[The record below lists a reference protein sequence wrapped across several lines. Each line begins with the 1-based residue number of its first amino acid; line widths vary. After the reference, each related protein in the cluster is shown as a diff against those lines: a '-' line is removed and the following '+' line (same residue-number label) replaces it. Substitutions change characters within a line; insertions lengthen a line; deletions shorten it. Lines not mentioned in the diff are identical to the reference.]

1 MVKLL
6 LVEDE
11 EKIRNGIKSIINW
24 EVLGVDIYGEASN
37 GYEALKLVSCET
49 PDIILTDI
57 KMPIMDGLQLIE
69 ELKKE
74 VPGVKSIIMSG
85 YDDFDYIQRAI
96 KLGASDYLL
105 KPSGVQ
111 EIQDTVKKVK
121 KQILEERER
130 EIYLQNL
137 MKRFKELSNTHLS
150 YDGFTVLNEVQKPMS
165 MHRKKETIIDISR
178 KIGIDIHSRKNI
190 SKILKE
196 AIKFIEDNYYKDL
209 NRRTVAEEVFITP
222 SYLSFLFKKEMNI
235 TFIDYLHYIRIQRAC
250 ELLKD
255 IRYKTYDVAAR
266 VGYSDEKYF
275 FQVFKKYKGMTPMQ
289 YRNNLL
295 DI

>member
-11 EKIRNGIKSIINW
+11 EKIRKGIKNVIDWEALGIN
-24 EVLGVDIYGEASN
+24 IYGEASN

-74 VPGVKSIIMSG
+74 APGIKSIIMSG
-85 YDDFDYIQRAI
+85 YDDFNYIQRAI
-96 KLGASDYLL
+96 RLGVSDYLL
-105 KPSGVQ
+105 KPSGAQ
-111 EIQDTVKKVK
+111 EIQDTIEKVK
-121 KQILEERER
+121 KQLIEERER

-137 MKRFKELSNTHLS
+137 TKRFKELSN
-150 YDGFTVLNEVQKPMS
+150 V
-165 MHRKKETIIDISR
+165 
-178 KIGIDIHSRKNI
+178 HSHKSI
-190 SKILKE
+190 SKILKD
-196 AIKFIEDNYYKDL
+196 AVKFIEDNYYKDL
-209 NRRTVAEEVFITP
+209 NRKTVAEKVFITP

-235 TFIDYLHYIRIQRAC
+235 SFIDYLHYIRIQRAC

-255 IRYKTYDVAAR
+255 VRYKTYDVAAR